1 MGEETKYSEAE
12 AHRRFAIQY
21 NGDTWELL
29 DKLERTREENEL
41 MVYSAH
47 ASCRHWLE
55 IGIGLHHQRGE
66 WLIAR
71 VYTVLGLEEAALRH
85 ATRCLE
91 LTEEY
96 ADSMEDFDWAFAY
109 ECIARANA
117 IAGNRDT
124 ALKYI
129 ALAEDA
135 GQAIADEES
144 KKIFLD
150 DFGGGDWK
158 DLR

>member
-1 MGEETKYSEAE
+1 MAE
-12 AHRRFAIQY
+12 ANRHFALQY
-21 NGDTWELL
+21 NGYTWELL
-29 DKLERTREENEL
+29 DKSDCTREENKL
-41 MVYSAH
+41 MVHSAYAPCH
-47 ASCRHWLE
+47 HWLE
-55 IGIGLHHQRGE
+55 NGTGLHHQRGE

-96 ADSMEDFDWAFAY
+96 DDLMEDFDWAFAY

-117 IAGNRDT
+117 IAGNRDK

-129 ALAEDA
+129 ALAEGA
-135 GQAIADEES
+135 GQAISDEES

-150 DFGGGDWK
+150 DFNGGDWK
-158 DLR
+158 ELR